1 MLVFHYTK
9 RKTATA
15 RFFYDRAPLEAL
27 TLQHYQSES
36 IVRYSHYRFY
46 VSTTDTESPYTM
58 RNSLAIYLLLLVE
71 GTGAFT
77 CQPLSSSKTSFVAK
91 PFYSSTELQSEAT
104 PSAEDEEADVD
115 QIVVEAVGD
124 ALSEISSEGTE
135 EKPLSF
141 IQERFTVFLGNLP
154 FGTCERGVPSC
165 FWISFRLVI
174 LFCS

>member
-1 MLVFHYTK
+1 
-9 RKTATA
+9 
-15 RFFYDRAPLEAL
+15 
-27 TLQHYQSES
+27 
-36 IVRYSHYRFY
+36 
-46 VSTTDTESPYTM
+46 M

-91 PFYSSTELQSEAT
+91 PFYSSTELQSEAS

-141 IQERFTVFLGNLP
+141 IQERSTVFLGNLP
-154 FGTCERGVPSC
+154 FGACERGVPSC
-165 FWISFRLVI
+165 FWISFLLVI